1 MLFSSKSTPKK
12 HITNT
17 SHNVVM
23 EELSELHSVDPASV
37 DEPTDESKQELDAD
51 SAVLDGKVCVWG
63 GEVDERGAIPMYV
76 LKKDLGV

>member
-1 MLFSSKSTPKK
+1 M
-12 HITNT
+12 
-17 SHNVVM
+17 
-23 EELSELHSVDPASV
+23 DPASV